1 MVDVFKYLYLPR
13 HTRRRYYLNN
23 MAKVSHFFIPH
34 KKNNYRAH
42 LLKPI
47 SLYAVI
53 FSLLALQ
60 FSFLFI
66 KNANPSVLGVSYSI
80 SPDDVIAQ
88 TNDERGKAGL
98 SKLEKNGPLTV
109 AAQLKGN
116 DMLEKGYWAH
126 VSPDGKEP
134 WVWIAQAGYSY
145 NRAGE
150 NLAKDFRDTI
160 SVTRAWMASP
170 GHRANIL
177 NPNYK
182 EIGVAVVSG
191 PFNGYDSVLVVQMFG
206 EPFSGN
212 GAKTLTQPQAAG
224 AQTVPTPKP
233 AVGKEIARNL
243 EITNATNAAQT
254 TNIPPQLVKP
264 EGAQTTD
271 ATPMENEQPLI
282 DPVLVFKYTVFIVGM
297 FFIIL
302 LGIDGYVITRKRIQ
316 RSQHGHSLLHA
327 LFLAAIM
334 ISLLIIETG
343 VIL

>member
-1 MVDVFKYLYLPR
+1 MTKL
-13 HTRRRYYLNN
+13 
-23 MAKVSHFFIPH
+23 SHFFVPH
-34 KKNNYRAH
+34 KKNNFRAH
-42 LLKPI
+42 LLKPVA
-47 SLYAVI
+47 LYTVV

-66 KNANPSVLGVSYSI
+66 KSSYPSVLGVSYSI
-80 SPDDVIAQ
+80 TPDDIIAQ
-88 TNDERGKAGL
+88 TNDQRGKNGL
-98 SKLEKNGPLTV
+98 SPLSKNGQLTV

-116 DMLEKGYWAH
+116 DMLAKGYWAH
-126 VSPDGKEP
+126 VSPDGKQP

-150 NLAKDFRDTI
+150 NLAKDFRDSI
-160 SVTRAWMASP
+160 SVTNAWMASP

-191 PFNGYDSVLVVQMFG
+191 PFNGYDTVIVVQMFG
-206 EPFSGN
+206 EPFGSSVAN
-212 GAKTLTQPQAAG
+212 SLTQPQAAG
-224 AQTVPTPKP
+224 AATKPTPKP
-233 AVGKEIARNL
+233 AVGRELARNL
-243 EITNATNAAQT
+243 EIASSSATT
-254 TNIPPQLVKP
+254 TEDPGTPSDLVKP
-264 EGAQTTD
+264 EELQTVPVGATQD
-271 ATPMENEQPLI
+271 AAPLI
-282 DPVLVFKYTVFIVGM
+282 DPVLVFKYAVFIIGM

-302 LGIDGYVITRKRIQ
+302 LGIDGYVIAKHRVQ
-316 RSQHGHSLLHA
+316 RDQHGHSLLHA